1 MPIATSIPRQTVGKT
16 FIVAVSLLGIGAL
29 AQFAAVSWAFYS
41 RFSTTPDLAS
51 SESSQQLGAPISLGD
66 PFGDE
71 HVPGEPIKPRPLL
84 QSPYRPVPIVPET
97 PAQPTPQSRFDE
109 LVNQA
114 RMLRDRGDTYTAIT
128 RLREAMVLDPSK
140 ALPLA
145 EIAVTYE
152 KMGMAEKAAEH
163 WKKVYGMGES
173 AGVYFAAA
181 EAKMKATQ
189 AQAMLQA
196 MPAPEPEQPTEA
208 LPSRSAAPG
217 EIPQNAKLGLAS
229 ITRQEVSGGPQAKFV
244 LRVPVLAKPKAR
256 IDVED
261 VAIQVFF
268 YDAVDGRALERT
280 SAEVTTRWNNPP
292 ADWADGDEEILEVT
306 YAQQPPAQGEPAVD
320 RKFYGYVVR
329 VYYKDALQDSRAEP
343 ARLEQQFPA
352 PRTLAQPDPP
362 Q

>member
-16 FIVAVSLLGIGAL
+16 FIVAVSLLGVGAL
-29 AQFAAVSWAFYS
+29 AQFVAVGWAFYS
-41 RFSTTPDLAS
+41 RFSTTPDLAGA
-51 SESSQQLGAPISLGD
+51 ETQPLGAPISLGD
-66 PFGDE
+66 PFGDDAADS
-71 HVPGEPIKPRPLL
+71 EPIKPQPLL

-97 PAQPTPQSRFDE
+97 PAPATAQSRFDE
-109 LVNQA
+109 LVDQA

-128 RLREAMVLDPSK
+128 RLREAMVLDPTK

-152 KMGMAEKAAEH
+152 KMGMAERAAEH
-163 WKKVYGMGES
+163 WKKVYDMGES

-181 EAKMKATQ
+181 EAKMQAAQ
-189 AQAMLQA
+189 AQAMTI
-196 MPAPEPEQPTEA
+196 PEKTEQPVEA
-208 LPSRSAAPG
+208 GPSRTVAPG
-217 EIPQNAKLGLAS
+217 EIPQNAKLGLS
-229 ITRQEVSGGPQAKFV
+229 DITRQEISGGPQAKFT
-244 LRVPVLAKPKAR
+244 LRVPVLAKPRAR
-256 IDVED
+256 IDVQD

-268 YDAVDGRALERT
+268 YDAVDGRAIERT
-280 SAEVTTRWNNPP
+280 TAEVTTKWNNPP
-292 ADWADGDEEILEVT
+292 ADWADGDEETLEVT
-306 YAQQPPAQGEPAVD
+306 YTQVPPAQGEPPAD

-352 PRTLAQPDPP
+352 PRTLAQPDLP